1 MLVNKRMYDVDK
13 IHVVRRMIL
22 AGIVQLK
29 VRRELLEQIAF
40 VDSHVVSWCSFCK
53 CYLSCFEG

>member
-13 IHVVRRMIL
+13 IHVVLFVIFAR
-22 AGIVQLK
+22 IVELK

-40 VDSHVVSWCSFCK
+40 VDSHVVSWCC
-53 CYLSCFEG
+53 L

>member
-13 IHVVRRMIL
+13 IHIVLLMIV
-22 AGIVQLK
+22 AGIVQLE

-40 VDSHVVSWCSFCK
+40 VDSHVVSWC
-53 CYLSCFEG
+53 CF